1 MTLKKPQGNSMV
13 VERLNWQVKNNLL
26 KSCVSRAELTLN
38 SISDAII
45 CSDLQGNVDYMN
57 LAAEQMTGWKLEQA
71 QGRSIEQIMPLIHDN
86 SSAACQNPVSLV
98 LKHSV
103 PVSMVPGTMLVR
115 RNGSTVA
122 IEDSAAPIREPNG
135 KISGA
140 VIVFHDVTAALA
152 LAINM
157 SYLAHHDAL
166 TQLPNR
172 VLLNDRIEHAI
183 SLAERRG
190 SSLAVLFLDLDK
202 FKNINDSL
210 GHTVGDSLLQSVAQ
224 RLSACV
230 RHSDT
235 VSRSGGDEFVLLLT
249 ECRSTQDAALT
260 AHKLLVSVA
269 DSYQIGQHNLQITS
283 SIGISVYPDDAL
295 TAQAL
300 IKNADT
306 AMYRAKHAG
315 RNNFQF
321 FRQDMNIW
329 ALERKSI
336 ENSLKQALE
345 RQEFEVYYQPLINLQ
360 TETITGAEAL
370 LRWQHPEWGLTLP
383 ERFITVAEESNL
395 ILPIGRWILREACLQ
410 ARNWQDEGLAM
421 SSMAVNISAREFYHA
436 DFVSGVRT
444 ILYETNLA
452 PGWLQLDI
460 TERVLIQDTTTSTDI
475 LNQLKVLGVQ
485 LAVDNFGTG
494 SSSLSELLMYP
505 IDVLKIDGSFVH
517 TIRERN
523 GNSKV
528 ASAVIAMAESF
539 GYKVIAEGVETPAQ
553 LEFLRHQHCNEGQGY
568 LFSGSV
574 AGAEF
579 TKLMRTGLAT

>member
-1 MTLKKPQGNSMV
+1 MTLKKPQDNSMV
-13 VERLNWQVKNNLL
+13 VERLNWQVKDNLL
-26 KSCVSRAELTLN
+26 KSSVSRAELTLN

-71 QGRSIEQIMPLIHDN
+71 QGRPIDQIMPLIHDN

-122 IEDSAAPIREPNG
+122 IEDSAAPIREPDG

-210 GHTVGDSLLQSVAQ
+210 GHTVGDSLLQTVAQ

-249 ECRSTQDAALT
+249 ECRNTQDAALT

-269 DSYQIGQHNLQITS
+269 DSYQIGQHNLQVTS

-295 TAQAL
+295 SAQAL

-321 FRQDMNIW
+321 FRQDMNIR
-329 ALERKSI
+329 ALERESI

-360 TETITGAEAL
+360 TGTITGAEAL

-410 ARNWQDEGLAM
+410 ARHWQDEGLAM

-444 ILYETNLA
+444 ILYETDLA

>member
-1 MTLKKPQGNSMV
+1 MTLKKPQDNSMV

-26 KSCVSRAELTLN
+26 KSSVSRAELTLN

-71 QGRSIEQIMPLIHDN
+71 QGRSIDQIMPLIHDN

-249 ECRSTQDAALT
+249 ECRNTQDAALT

-269 DSYQIGQHNLQITS
+269 DSYQIGQHNLQVTS

-321 FRQDMNIW
+321 FRQDMNIR
-329 ALERKSI
+329 ALERESI

-360 TETITGAEAL
+360 TGTITGAEAL

-410 ARNWQDEGLAM
+410 ARHWQDEGLAM

-444 ILYETNLA
+444 ILYETDLA

-553 LEFLRHQHCNEGQGY
+553 LEFLLHQHCNEGQGY

-579 TKLMRTGLAT
+579 TKLMRTGLVT

>member
-1 MTLKKPQGNSMV
+1 MTLKKPQDNSMV

-26 KSCVSRAELTLN
+26 KSSVSRAELTLN

-57 LAAEQMTGWKLEQA
+57 LAAEKMTGWKLEQA
-71 QGRSIEQIMPLIHDN
+71 QGRSIDQIMPLIHDN

-140 VIVFHDVTAALA
+140 VIVFHDVTAALS

-329 ALERKSI
+329 ALERESI

-360 TETITGAEAL
+360 TGTITGAEAL

>member
-13 VERLNWQVKNNLL
+13 VERLNGQVKNNLL
-26 KSCVSRAELTLN
+26 KSSVSRSELTLN

-71 QGRSIEQIMPLIHDN
+71 QGRSIDQIMPLIHDN

-249 ECRSTQDAALT
+249 ECRNTQDAALT

-269 DSYQIGQHNLQITS
+269 DSYQIGQHNLQVTS
-283 SIGISVYPDDAL
+283 SIGISVYPDVAL

-321 FRQDMNIW
+321 FRQDMNIR
-329 ALERKSI
+329 ALERESI

-360 TETITGAEAL
+360 TGTITGAEAL

-410 ARNWQDEGLAM
+410 ARHWQDEGLAM

>member
-1 MTLKKPQGNSMV
+1 MTLKKPQDNSMV

-26 KSCVSRAELTLN
+26 KSSVSRAELTLN

-71 QGRSIEQIMPLIHDN
+71 QGRSIDQIMPLIHDN

-140 VIVFHDVTAALA
+140 VIVFHDVTAALS

-329 ALERKSI
+329 ALERESI

-360 TETITGAEAL
+360 TGTITGAEAL

>member
-1 MTLKKPQGNSMV
+1 MTLKKPQDNSMV

-26 KSCVSRAELTLN
+26 KSSVSRAELTLN

-71 QGRSIEQIMPLIHDN
+71 QGRSIDQIMPLIHDN

-249 ECRSTQDAALT
+249 ECRNTQDAALT

-269 DSYQIGQHNLQITS
+269 DSYQIGQHNLQVTS

-321 FRQDMNIW
+321 FRQDMNIR
-329 ALERKSI
+329 ALERESI

-360 TETITGAEAL
+360 TGTITGAEAL

-410 ARNWQDEGLAM
+410 ARHWQDEGLAM
-421 SSMAVNISAREFYHA
+421 SSMAVNISAREFYHP